1 MKNSKKYKSNLFTLI
16 SILAVILVMFI
27 INRVQKENKL
37 KEASKETLSEVQK
50 ILDMD
55 LENDYPETPR
65 EVAKLHGDM
74 TRLLYSGI
82 EDDEIKKLAEKI
94 RELCD
99 EELLEKNPL
108 DQYLNDLYT
117 DISLWRKLNRKIEND
132 FVVNEE
138 REEIKEKDGKEYATA
153 YISFTITE
161 KGKTSEL
168 RKYLMRKDDDNK
180 WKILGWDYITND

>member
-180 WKILGWDYITND
+180 WKILGWNYITND

>member
-1 MKNSKKYKSNLFTLI
+1 LKNSKKYKSNLFTLI

-65 EVAKLHGDM
+65 EVVKLHGDM